1 VINFSRLDV
10 ETAIAM
16 LKPEMPMAKKNRT
29 IKIINNCATV
39 GNPRKTKHV
48 SKRGDM

>member
-1 VINFSRLDV
+1 MNFSRLDV
-10 ETAIAM
+10 ETAMAM

-29 IKIINNCATV
+29 AKIIRNCHTV
-39 GNPRKTKHV
+39 GNPRKMRHV